1 MNRRKMFAV
10 YKTLVRQTIRTQIPF
25 RKRLLHFDSVNK
37 IESAIDVSS
46 TQYQVRT
53 VEVTVE

>member
-1 MNRRKMFAV
+1 MFAV